1 MTRIHKTALVPYKV
15 EEMFTIVNGIRE
27 YPKFLPWCKSV
38 TIHSETES
46 NIVATIQMGGAG
58 LEKAFTTTN
67 VIQPNKRIEMRLLKG
82 PFSHLSGD
90 WEFQS
95 LGNDGSKISLD
106 LEFNISNPLLRLSLG
121 PVFSKIANSLV
132 DAFIKRANELYGNH
146 SY

>member
-38 TIHSETES
+38 TIHSESPSE
-46 NIVATIQMGGAG
+46 IVATIKMGGAG

-67 VIQPNKRIEMRLLKG
+67 VIRANERIEMRLLKG
-82 PFSHLSGD
+82 PFSHLAGD
-90 WEFQS
+90 WDFQS
-95 LGNDGSKISLD
+95 LGKEGCKISLD
-106 LEFNISNPLLRLSLG
+106 LEFDISNPLLRLSLG

-132 DAFIKRANELYGNH
+132 DAFVKRADELYGNH

>member
-1 MTRIHKTALVPYKV
+1 MTRIHKTALVSYTV

-38 TIHSETES
+38 TIHSETGSE
-46 NIVATIQMGGAG
+46 IVATIKMGGVG

-67 VIQPNKRIEMRLLKG
+67 VIQANKRIEMRLLEG
-82 PFSHLSGD
+82 PFSHLEGN
-90 WEFQS
+90 WNFQS
-95 LGNDGSKISLD
+95 LGKDGCKVSLELD
-106 LEFNISNPLLRLSLG
+106 FDISNTLLRMSLG

-132 DAFIKRANELYGNH
+132 DAYVQRAEELYGHH

>member
-1 MTRIHKTALVPYKV
+1 MTRIHKTALVSYTV

-38 TIHSETES
+38 TIHSETGSE
-46 NIVATIQMGGAG
+46 IVATIKMGGVG

-67 VIQPNKRIEMRLLKG
+67 VIQANKRIEMRLLEG
-82 PFSHLSGD
+82 PFSHLEGN
-90 WEFQS
+90 WNFQS
-95 LGNDGSKISLD
+95 LGKDGCKVSLELD
-106 LEFNISNPLLRLSLG
+106 FDISNTLLRMSLG

-132 DAFIKRANELYGNH
+132 DAFVQRAEELYGNH